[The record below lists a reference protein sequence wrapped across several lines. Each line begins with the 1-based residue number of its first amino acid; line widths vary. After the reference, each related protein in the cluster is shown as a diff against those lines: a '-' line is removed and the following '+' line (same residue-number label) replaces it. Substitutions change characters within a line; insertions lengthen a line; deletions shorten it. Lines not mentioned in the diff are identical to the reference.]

1 MAHLLLRAALLI
13 CVALGAPGTLVW
25 FGARATKL
33 ATHAPCLYGY
43 YARYA
48 WWGPRFFSL

>member
-48 WWGPRFFSL
+48 